1 MSNSTVR
8 RRLKQDAFKPW
19 QYQSWISVRDP
30 AFRPKAARVL
40 DLYARTFDGVPL
52 GEDEYV
58 ISADEKT
65 SIQARCR
72 CHPTLAPGQARAMR
86 INHEYDR
93 GGALAYLAA
102 YDVHRARVFGRC
114 EPRTGIRPFMNLVT
128 QVMTTEPYAS
138 ARRVFW
144 IVDNGS
150 SHRGKKDID
159 RLTRAFPNA
168 VMVHTPVH
176 ASWTNQVE
184 IFFSIVQHKVVSPND
199 FPDLSEV
206 RDRLRAFKDRYNAA
220 SQPFQ
225 WRFTTSDLDDLL
237 TRIDRHTLDRYEVLR
252 SSHRMVNPRRTSSAD
267 HGHLGAES
275 GGRGWCGRGR
285 RARPGAA

>member
-1 MSNSTVR
+1 MVARSIAGSISNSTVR
-8 RRLKQDAFKPW
+8 RWLKQDALEPW

-40 DLYARTFDGVPL
+40 DLYARTFGGVPL

-65 SIQARCR
+65 SIQAHCR

-86 INHEYDR
+86 VNHEYDR

-138 ARRVFW
+138 AKSVFW
-144 IVDNGS
+144 IVD
-150 SHRGKKDID
+150 
-159 RLTRAFPNA
+159 TR
-168 VMVHTPVH
+168 
-176 ASWTNQVE
+176 
-184 IFFSIVQHKVVSPND
+184 
-199 FPDLSEV
+199 
-206 RDRLRAFKDRYNAA
+206 
-220 SQPFQ
+220 
-225 WRFTTSDLDDLL
+225 
-237 TRIDRHTLDRYEVLR
+237 
-252 SSHRMVNPRRTSSAD
+252 
-267 HGHLGAES
+267 
-275 GGRGWCGRGR
+275 C
-285 RARPGAA
+285 